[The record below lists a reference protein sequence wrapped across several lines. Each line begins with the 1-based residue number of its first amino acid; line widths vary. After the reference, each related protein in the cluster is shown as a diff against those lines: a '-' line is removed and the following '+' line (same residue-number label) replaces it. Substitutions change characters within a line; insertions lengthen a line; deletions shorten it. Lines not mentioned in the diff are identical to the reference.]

1 MATAPR
7 TRSRRRTA
15 TPAAIS
21 GALRDADLIDL
32 YIAETGRMPVLAA
45 EDQKQLARVMRDE
58 KRSRAEREAAREKLI
73 EANLRFA
80 FSVAKKYQNRGLD
93 LEDLISEAN
102 AGLVRAADK
111 YDPNVGVNFISYAVW
126 WIRQAVFAAIATHGR
141 AIRLPLNRTGDLTRV
156 TRAQAALRDALRRE
170 PTPDEIGKVAQLAP
184 DVVQSLLGV
193 VTPERSLDE
202 PLGGARGERDGQ
214 TLASVVA
221 SEASGEG
228 YDALSSAEDE
238 SRRAALYRALEQLPP
253 RDRRILVMYYGLE
266 DEPMTLDQISK
277 LFGVT
282 RERVRQLRDR
292 ALKSLRAHDAAATL
306 HDEWAA

>member
-7 TRSRRRTA
+7 TRSRRRAA

-45 EDQKQLARVMRDE
+45 EDQKQLARLMRDE

-111 YDPNVGVNFISYAVW
+111 YDPNVGVNFIS
-126 WIRQAVFAAIATHGR
+126 
-141 AIRLPLNRTGDLTRV
+141 
-156 TRAQAALRDALRRE
+156 
-170 PTPDEIGKVAQLAP
+170 
-184 DVVQSLLGV
+184 
-193 VTPERSLDE
+193 
-202 PLGGARGERDGQ
+202 
-214 TLASVVA
+214 
-221 SEASGEG
+221 
-228 YDALSSAEDE
+228 
-238 SRRAALYRALEQLPP
+238 
-253 RDRRILVMYYGLE
+253 
-266 DEPMTLDQISK
+266 
-277 LFGVT
+277 
-282 RERVRQLRDR
+282 
-292 ALKSLRAHDAAATL
+292 
-306 HDEWAA
+306 